1 MGVNDSTGELINEP
15 YLITR
20 GFIYTEE
27 AEKLT
32 EEAKQVLHD
41 TLETINLRENHDWN
55 EIRNMIRKPLRNFF
69 YKKTMRT
76 PMILPIIFRV

>member
-20 GFIYTEE
+20 GFIYNDE
-27 AEKLT
+27 ADKIV
-32 EEAKQVLHD
+32 EEAKEVLHD
-41 TLETINLRENHDWN
+41 TIAAMNFRENHDWN
-55 EIRNMIRKPLRNFF
+55 DIRNSIRKPLRNFF
-69 YKKTMRT
+69 YKRTMRT